1 MRVRILTGV
10 FALAAFLGLGASAAS
25 AASTTEPADQ
35 PVLAQTG
42 ADFTPMLVTAG
53 ILLLVAGVAVVVA
66 KFTAA
71 KSSR

>member
-1 MRVRILTGV
+1 MRVRILVGV
-10 FALAAFLGLGASAAS
+10 FALSAFLGLGVGAAS
-25 AASTTEPADQ
+25 AASPSESTDQ